1 MRTLD
6 ASFAAVSPSS
16 DSPSLG
22 EHSMKITD
30 SNLKNSA
37 SDLAAQNRKN
47 HFSFE
52 RMVKLVPVSQGNPV
66 LKAELI
72 YKTQFEST
80 PYTDSI
86 NCVSNLIRKFE
97 QPILNIAEIA
107 TRFAFCTQSME
118 ACILGL
124 DSLIVFSPDVKNCDG
139 DLDFNELPG
148 YVGISAVVVYMEK
161 AWIPWEEKGTA

>member
-52 RMVKLVPVSQGNPV
+52 RMVKLVPVSQV
-66 LKAELI
+66 
-72 YKTQFEST
+72 
-80 PYTDSI
+80 
-86 NCVSNLIRKFE
+86 
-97 QPILNIAEIA
+97 
-107 TRFAFCTQSME
+107 CTQSME